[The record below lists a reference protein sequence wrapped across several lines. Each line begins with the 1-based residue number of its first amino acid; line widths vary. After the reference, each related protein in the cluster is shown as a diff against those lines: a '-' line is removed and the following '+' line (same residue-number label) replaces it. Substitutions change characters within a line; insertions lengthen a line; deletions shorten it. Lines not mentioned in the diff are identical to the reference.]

1 MDLYALGAGIALF
14 AGFIGCLIGF
24 FIREKQQA
32 VYVGNLQR
40 RHEVELGEA
49 IDLAEDAHERVEM
62 LQNINQGQRGK
73 IKYLELRRG
82 KQFDRL
88 CELTI
93 HLQDSN
99 ARLNR
104 VIQENNDEWIDATS
118 QRAKR
123 LITRG
128 VRKANKASRAKHER
142 LMEIQLQKC
151 KNTELILSM
160 AEEEIVKQEEQINTL
175 KMEARIARASLNNI
189 AKDKLA
195 LPGVR
200 KAFIDAYWV
209 ERDRLRLAETNK
221 GA

>member
-40 RHEVELGEA
+40 RHEVELGVA
-49 IDLAEDAHERVEM
+49 LASEEDAHERVEM

-73 IKYLELRRG
+73 ITFLERCRSKRLDRLLELSA
-82 KQFDRL
+82 
-88 CELTI
+88 
-93 HLQDSN
+93 HLQESN
-99 ARLNR
+99 KRLNR
-104 VIQENNDEWIDATS
+104 VIQENNDEWVDATS

-142 LMEIQLQKC
+142 LMEIQVQKC

-160 AEEEIVKQEEQINTL
+160 AEEEIVKQEKQIDTL

-209 ERDRLRLAETNK
+209 ERDRLRLVETNK